1 MFKENKYE
9 GIDARLKE
17 LDKKLAG
24 AAKLTSQEMTVVV
37 DEYRNLVELKKLR
50 RESEGLN
57 QKKGLDINTIVSA
70 GASLVGVA
78 MMLNFEKSDIISTKT
93 TSLVN
98 KLFK

>member
-24 AAKLTSQEMTVVV
+24 AAKLSQDEMTEVV

-57 QKKGLDINTIVSA
+57 QKKSLDINTVVSA